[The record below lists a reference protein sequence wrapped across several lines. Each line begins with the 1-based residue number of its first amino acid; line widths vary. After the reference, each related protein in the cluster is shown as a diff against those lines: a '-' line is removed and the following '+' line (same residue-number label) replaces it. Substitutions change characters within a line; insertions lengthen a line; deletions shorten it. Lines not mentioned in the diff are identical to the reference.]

1 MIGKD
6 GYFLD
11 QNSNWKDSA
20 IICII
25 PEFFKNQMKF
35 TVGIQVGKA
44 VFIRNGF
51 NFSIKALYFFYLPRI
66 EISLLEQRTK

>member
-1 MIGKD
+1 MAI
-6 GYFLD
+6 FLTKIPIEILAEF
-11 QNSNWKDSA
+11 WKDSA

-51 NFSIKALYFFYLPRI
+51 NFSIKALYFFFIYL
-66 EISLLEQRTK
+66 E

>member
-1 MIGKD
+1 MAT
-6 GYFLD
+6 FLTKIPIEIFKEI
-11 QNSNWKDSA
+11 WKDSA

-51 NFSIKALYFFYLPRI
+51 NFSIKALYFFIYV
-66 EISLLEQRTK
+66 E